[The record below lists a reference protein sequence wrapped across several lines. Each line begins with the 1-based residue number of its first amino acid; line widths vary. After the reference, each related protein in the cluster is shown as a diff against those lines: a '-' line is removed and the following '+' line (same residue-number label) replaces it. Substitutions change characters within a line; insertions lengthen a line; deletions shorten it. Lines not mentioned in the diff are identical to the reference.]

1 MKAQILKQDVKRRN
15 NGETAVQF
23 FTFEARHTD
32 DEILEA
38 LDRAGIP
45 IDGQGTNSAYDC
57 SGRWFANSV
66 HIHRRG
72 KFRVVA
78 TQWWGLDI

>member
-1 MKAQILKQDVKRRN
+1 MKAQILKEGSTRRN
-15 NGETAVQF
+15 NGEAAVQF
-23 FTFEARHTD
+23 FTFESRHTD
-32 DEILEA
+32 DEILDA
-38 LDRAGIP
+38 LDRHGVYVEGKGI
-45 IDGQGTNSAYDC
+45 NSAYDC
-57 SGRWFANSV
+57 TGKWFANSV